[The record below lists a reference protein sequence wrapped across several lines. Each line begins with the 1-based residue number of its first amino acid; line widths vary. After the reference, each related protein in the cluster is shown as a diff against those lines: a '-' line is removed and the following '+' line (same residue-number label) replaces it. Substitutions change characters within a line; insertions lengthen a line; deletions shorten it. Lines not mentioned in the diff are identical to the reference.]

1 MIHFMDHGSIL
12 RIITMDQRG
21 SVESLRLGANPT
33 AADAGW
39 LPRAAVQ
46 TAAGLLRESSVLPL
60 LKVER

>member
-1 MIHFMDHGSIL
+1 MDQFYASSLWIIL
-12 RIITMDQRG
+12 DQRG
-21 SVESLRLGANPT
+21 SVESLQLGANPT